1 MGTDCNSDA
10 SGRWMNG
17 LLCAAL
23 TVTFALTACT
33 HAPTNFSQYPGF
45 AAYYAAHPRRGETA
59 SAEER
64 ALLQRFRPRFM
75 LPPGH
80 AGIIDFYRDYI
91 AQGALYD
98 ADGGI
103 ISSSVTP
110 ATLNEHK
117 SEPSV
122 VFVHQPDPARP
133 AQATVYARVDRERVA
148 FGADDTR
155 DLVFLTYHAVFRHSG
170 LPASVSGWRAGL
182 LDLIADLDD
191 WHQLDHYTA
200 ATLVLDAAQTP
211 LALMLQ
217 QHNYTRTYLIGTDV
231 MLDAQQRPVVDIA
244 LRSNEL
250 YPYEPA
256 RTQRR
261 AVRFLTPEAM
271 RYLLGA
277 GPPPRISGDDI
288 TEGKV
293 DAEYTLAFLSPD
305 DAFYSFAG
313 FLGERRRLPG
323 RDGPPGADYNMWP
336 SLKPLGLQLAAGFF
350 REGNV
355 DDRTRFEA
363 SYAKTEEI
371 LDFVQAQAPVLSALL
386 RCSTQLAA
394 AGAPPQQDTGA
405 TATAR
410 PPRSALECA
419 QAHRG
424 PASVTN

>member
-1 MGTDCNSDA
+1 MGTDCNADA

-59 SAEER
+59 SAQER

-80 AGIIDFYRDYI
+80 AGMIDFYRDYI

-110 ATLNEHK
+110 STLNEHK

-148 FGADDTR
+148 FGANDTR

-191 WHQLDHYTA
+191 WHQLDHE
-200 ATLVLDAAQTP
+200 VLGRLDRADDRVHRPGLAVAMAPAQ
-211 LALMLQ
+211 
-217 QHNYTRTYLIGTDV
+217 
-231 MLDAQQRPVVDIA
+231 
-244 LRSNEL
+244 LRF
-250 YPYEPA
+250 EPA
-256 RTQRR
+256 RR
-261 AVRFLTPEAM
+261 
-271 RYLLGA
+271 
-277 GPPPRISGDDI
+277 
-288 TEGKV
+288 K
-293 DAEYTLAFLSPD
+293 
-305 DAFYSFAG
+305 
-313 FLGERRRLPG
+313 
-323 RDGPPGADYNMWP
+323 
-336 SLKPLGLQLAAGFF
+336 
-350 REGNV
+350 
-355 DDRTRFEA
+355 
-363 SYAKTEEI
+363 
-371 LDFVQAQAPVLSALL
+371 LL
-386 RCSTQLAA
+386 RRHRGDRVAHRLRVDEPVEQV
-394 AGAPPQQDTGA
+394 GALHIA
-405 TATAR
+405 
-410 PPRSALECA
+410 PR
-419 QAHRG
+419 QAHRVLESRIGEDAFAALGDYRDQARQVVEGRVG
-424 PASVTN
+424 PGR